1 MKYLFK
7 QIDNISG
14 SNAVTTVEFEV
25 DSLPDILEHF
35 ELFLKGAGYMMEG
48 KIDIIPDEEYYGESG
63 DEDAIII
70 QYHEATIKKLEK
82 RIEELTAQPLWS
94 ANDGYADLAK
104 VWINSASAEPMSVQ
118 ENSIHYFDTMRNK

>member
-14 SNAVTTVEFEV
+14 ANAVTTVEFEA

-48 KIDIIPDEEYYGESG
+48 KIDIIPDEEYYGYDDS
-63 DEDAIII
+63 DEAVG
-70 QYHEATIKKLEK
+70 Y
-82 RIEELTAQPLWS
+82 PLP
-94 ANDGYADLAK
+94 
-104 VWINSASAEPMSVQ
+104 EPMPVQ
-118 ENSIHYFDTMRNK
+118 ENSVHYFDTTRNK

>member
-7 QIDNISG
+7 QIDNISRA
-14 SNAVTTVEFEV
+14 NAVTTVEFEA
-25 DSLPDILEHF
+25 DSLSDILEHF

-63 DEDAIII
+63 DDEP
-70 QYHEATIKKLEK
+70 
-82 RIEELTAQPLWS
+82 QPLWG

-104 VWINSASAEPMSVQ
+104 VWINSASAEPMPVQ

>member
-14 SNAVTTVEFEV
+14 ANAVTTVEFEA

-48 KIDIIPDEEYYGESG
+48 KIDIIPDEEYYGYDDS
-63 DEDAIII
+63 DE
-70 QYHEATIKKLEK
+70 
-82 RIEELTAQPLWS
+82 AQALWG
-94 ANDGYADLAK
+94 ANDGYADLSK
-104 VWINSASAEPMSVQ
+104 VWIDSAGTEAVGYPLPEPMPVQ
-118 ENSIHYFDTMRNK
+118 ENSVHYFDTTRNK

>member
-48 KIDIIPDEEYYGESG
+48 KIDIIPDEEYYGYDETG
-63 DEDAIII
+63 DDEP
-70 QYHEATIKKLEK
+70 
-82 RIEELTAQPLWS
+82 QPLWG

-104 VWINSASAEPMSVQ
+104 VWINSAGTEAVGYPLPEDMMPVQ
-118 ENSIHYFDTMRNK
+118 EHSIHYFDTTRNK

>member
-14 SNAVTTVEFEV
+14 ANAVTTVEFEA

-35 ELFLKGAGYMMEG
+35 ELFLKGMMEG
-48 KIDIIPDEEYYGESG
+48 KIDIIPDEEYYGYDDS
-63 DEDAIII
+63 DE
-70 QYHEATIKKLEK
+70 
-82 RIEELTAQPLWS
+82 AQALWG

-104 VWINSASAEPMSVQ
+104 VWIDSAGTEAVGYPLPEPMPVQ
-118 ENSIHYFDTMRNK
+118 ENSVHYFDTTRNK

>member
-14 SNAVTTVEFEV
+14 ANAVTTVEFEA
-25 DSLPDILEHF
+25 DSLPDVLEHF

-48 KIDIIPDEEYYGESG
+48 KIDIIPDEEYYGYDDS
-63 DEDAIII
+63 DE
-70 QYHEATIKKLEK
+70 
-82 RIEELTAQPLWS
+82 AQALWG

-104 VWINSASAEPMSVQ
+104 DWIDSAGTEAVGYPLPEPMPVQ
-118 ENSIHYFDTMRNK
+118 ENSVHYFDTTRNK